1 MTSVTV
7 RNIPLQWENER
18 EHRRILARNM
28 QDMLAG
34 AHNACGNVT
43 LTANAA
49 TTTKTDPRV
58 SPASRILFMPLTSNA
73 AQQLYGGTM
82 YVSSRGQGTF
92 TITHAN
98 NAQTD
103 REYDYAILGQ

>member
-1 MTSVTV
+1 MTTVTV
-7 RNIPLQWENER
+7 RDVPLER
-18 EHRRILARNM
+18 SDEKEHRRILALRVR
-28 QDMLAG
+28 DMLAG

-49 TTTKTDPRV
+49 TTAVTDPRV
-58 SPASRILFMPLTSNA
+58 SPASRIFFMPLTSNA
-73 AQQLYGGTM
+73 ALQLYGGTM

-92 TITHAN
+92 TIAHAN